1 MLSQILKILLEPTNS
16 RTQSKKIQSN
26 SNVLFKLHELHQRCK
41 MRFSYPTYVLSFSY
55 PMRTK
60 EIIVL
65 SCQHNLA
72 GTQQINL
79 IEVFRQSLSFLQ
91 SQHILSYRFHPIRS
105 QLETVLDF
113 WLNNVCVKE
122 CELVKGGHTFRLL
135 AVK

>member
-1 MLSQILKILLEPTNS
+1 MYTVGQNFVCQTILFLSLSFVIANTKNITRNNKLQNS
-16 RTQSKKIQSN
+16 EQKIQSN
-26 SNVLFKLHELHQRCK
+26 SNVLFKLLELHQRCK

-72 GTQQINL
+72 GTQQINF

-91 SQHILSYRFHPIRS
+91 S
-105 QLETVLDF
+105 
-113 WLNNVCVKE
+113 
-122 CELVKGGHTFRLL
+122 
-135 AVK
+135 